1 MNWEDQLNKEHSSV
15 ENSVNGYQTEFKSQ
29 KRKKI
34 IRWVIRQLYTGLF
47 IYIFR
52 ESKYFNLLV
61 ILWIVLATLN
71 LFLTLFLGKI
81 IHWKFQKMST
91 KFQNSMSFSQ
101 DSVET
106 IDIDDVEVVD
116 VENKDPKI
124 KE

>member
-1 MNWEDQLNKEHSSV
+1 MNWKDQLNTGHNSV
-15 ENSVNGYQTEFKSQ
+15 ENSVNDYQTEFKSQ

-61 ILWIVLATLN
+61 GLWIVFASLN

-91 KFQNSMSFSQ
+91 KFQNSMNYSQ
-101 DSVET
+101 DTVET
-106 IDIDDVEVVD
+106 IDIEDVEVVD
-116 VENKDPKI
+116 VEKNDSKI